1 MPERPHG
8 FRSSFRDWCA
18 EATGTPREVAEAA
31 LAHSDGTKTELA
43 YRRTDFLEQRRVAD
57 GTVGTVRDGQWRRGC
72 YVQGWSVGQLA

>member
-31 LAHSDGTKTELA
+31 LGAHDGSKVERA
-43 YRRTDFLEQRRVAD
+43 YRRTDFLDERRRLMERWAGFVTGRTAD
-57 GTVGTVRDGQWRRGC
+57 VVTLRSEK
-72 YVQGWSVGQLA
+72 QG